1 MVVNRISKMGAR
13 GGGGGRGGRG
23 GGGGGTMRSVTVN
36 YMGYSK
42 TYTLNE
48 TMGIYNTEYARQE
61 KAYSESLSQQ
71 AKSATTEQLQGV
83 IKAYQGKVGKAA
95 VAADFT
101 KKAKGVKSGKMD
113 DNALNY
119 RVGSFGHMTLQ
130 NIATNS
136 LRYNIAKQE
145 LSKRK

>member
-1 MVVNRISKMGAR
+1 MVVNRITTMGGRAGGGAR
-13 GGGGGRGGRG
+13 SG
-23 GGGGGTMRSVTVN
+23 GGGGGTMRSVTVTS
-36 YMGYSK
+36 MGYSK

-48 TMGIYNTEYARQE
+48 TMGIYNTEYSRQE

-101 KKAKGVKSGKMD
+101 KQAKGVKSGKLV

-119 RVGSFGHMTLQ
+119 KVGSWGHMTLQ
-130 NIATNS
+130 DIATNS
-136 LRYNIAKQE
+136 LRYKIAKQE
-145 LSKRK
+145 LARRKK

>member
-1 MVVNRISKMGAR
+1 MGAR

-23 GGGGGTMRSVTVN
+23 GSMRSVTLN

-61 KAYSESLSQQ
+61 KAYSESLSKQ

-83 IKAYQGKVGKAA
+83 IKAYQGKVGKDA

-101 KKAKGVKSGKMD
+101 KKAKGVKSGKLD
-113 DNALNY
+113 DNAMNY